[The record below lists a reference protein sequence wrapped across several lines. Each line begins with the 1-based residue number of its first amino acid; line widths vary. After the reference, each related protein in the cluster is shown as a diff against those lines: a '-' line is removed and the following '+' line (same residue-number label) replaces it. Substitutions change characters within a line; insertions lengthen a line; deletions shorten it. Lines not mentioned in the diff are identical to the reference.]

1 MFSKHS
7 QIGTKKVKQSNSQ
20 KELFIEIWEER
31 EHVSEL
37 SGKYLGD
44 EMNAWFFAHILSKG
58 SNPQLKYNKENI
70 MLVTQEEHWQLDQ
83 NTHLAK
89 QDPLYKPFFDKAEE
103 LKTKFMILSILN
115 KPR

>member
-1 MFSKHS
+1 MFSKESQLHKRTKNKKS
-7 QIGTKKVKQSNSQ
+7 QI
-20 KELFIEIWEER
+20 ELFQEIWNER
-31 EHVSEL
+31 DHVSEL

-44 EMNAWFFAHILSKG
+44 EMNSWFFAHILSKG
-58 SNPQLKYNKENI
+58 SNPQLKFNKENI

-103 LKTKFMILSILN
+103 LKIKY
-115 KPR
+115 R

>member
-1 MFSKHS
+1 MFSKESQLHKRIKNKKS
-7 QIGTKKVKQSNSQ
+7 QI
-20 KELFIEIWEER
+20 ELFQEIWNER
-31 EHVSEL
+31 DHVSEL

-58 SNPQLKYNKENI
+58 SNPQLKFNKENI

-89 QDPLYKPFFDKAEE
+89 QDPLYKPFFDKAEK
-103 LKTKFMILSILN
+103 LKIKY
-115 KPR
+115 R

>member
-1 MFSKHS
+1 MFSKES
-7 QIGTKKVKQSNSQ
+7 QIGKRTKNKKSQ
-20 KELFIEIWEER
+20 IELFQEIWNER

-70 MLVTQEEHWQLDQ
+70 MLLTQDEHWQVDQ

-89 QDPLYKPFFDKAEE
+89 QDPLYKPFFDKAEK
-103 LKTKFMILSILN
+103 LKQKH
-115 KPR
+115 P